1 MHAGRR
7 FGLFSKHSLREPAT
21 SRTQYRAGADLD
33 SATSDRLIH
42 FYGGGRLSLLQYSR
56 RKICG
61 VELLVSL
68 LYRMLKPGLPM
79 PFCDW
84 APCSEF
90 AACGSGSFAGGRI
103 GSGSLK
109 ATAC

>member
-21 SRTQYRAGADLD
+21 SRTQYRADADLD

-79 PFCDW
+79 PFVTGHP
-84 APCSEF
+84 ALSSQLVVVVHLQAVESE
-90 AACGSGSFAGGRI
+90 A
-103 GSGSLK
+103 
-109 ATAC
+109 